1 MSASLRLGID
11 DQLRHAGADPAL
23 DLHRRRVRAARSQS
37 LFREVNERVA
47 TLSTGWSPV
56 VKTDFICECADD
68 ACFVQLVVS
77 VDEYRKARAEPN
89 RFLVAPDH
97 VVPEA
102 EVVVAENDRYWTVE
116 KIGEAAD
123 VATALHR
130 RLAPARGIADD
141 DGR

>member
-11 DQLRHAGADPAL
+11 DQPGRAGADPAAEL
-23 DLHRRRVRAARSQS
+23 RRRRVRAARSQS
-37 LFREVNERVA
+37 LFREVNERVE

-56 VKTDFICECADD
+56 VQTDFICECADET
-68 ACFVQLVVS
+68 CFVRLVLS
-77 VDEYRKARAEPN
+77 VDEYREARAEPN

-97 VVPEA
+97 VYPEG
-102 EVVVAENDRYWTVE
+102 EVVVTENDRYWTVE

-130 RLAPARGIADD
+130 RLAPAGGPADD
-141 DGR
+141 NGR